1 MVLCPSVRLLEG
13 LLLSVVSQWEHG
25 SASGAYHLA
34 RKTTRGT
41 RNGCR
46 RGDTLSVPI
55 TMKGKVQVQGILV
68 LIWISLI
75 GAQEETF
82 GSI

>member
-1 MVLCPSVRLLEG
+1 
-13 LLLSVVSQWEHG
+13 
-25 SASGAYHLA
+25 
-34 RKTTRGT
+34 
-41 RNGCR
+41 
-46 RGDTLSVPI
+46 
-55 TMKGKVQVQGILV
+55 MKGKVQVQGILV